1 MKKSKNIVLLVGIL
15 CMAVVFLW
23 SIIRF
28 LGNLSG
34 APDSNGVTFLL
45 FNDLY
50 PALCLLL
57 LMVLPILLLVR
68 NLKDKGGKVLPIL
81 SIAVNSLL
89 LVFGLFSLVTPAI
102 PQYIVFSKLGLV
114 DTYFTIVFPDL
125 AGGGPLLVGYLLT
138 IVGSVLSLPK
148 KEKQRA

>member
-1 MKKSKNIVLLVGIL
+1 MKKSKNIVLLVGIF
-15 CMAVVFLW
+15 CMAAVFLW
-23 SIIRF
+23 SMIRF
-28 LGNLSG
+28 FSGLSG
-34 APDSNGVTFLL
+34 ALDGNGVTFLL
-45 FNDLY
+45 FNNLY

-68 NLKDKGGKVLPIL
+68 NLKDKGGKVLSIL

-102 PQYIVFSKLGLV
+102 PQYIVFSKLGLI
-114 DTYFTIVFPDL
+114 DTYFTIVFGYL
-125 AGGGPLLVGYLLT
+125 ASGGLLLVGYLLT

-148 KEKQRA
+148 KEKQIV

>member
-114 DTYFTIVFPDL
+114 DTYFTIVFSYL